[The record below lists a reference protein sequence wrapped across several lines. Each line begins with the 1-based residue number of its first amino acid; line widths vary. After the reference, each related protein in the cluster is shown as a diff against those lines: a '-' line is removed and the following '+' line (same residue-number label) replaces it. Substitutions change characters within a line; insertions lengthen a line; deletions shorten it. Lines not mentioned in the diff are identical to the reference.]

1 MRKDRTTVQAQ
12 CKSVRA
18 ISTEP
23 LGKLPSPLAGRP
35 VRPRGN
41 PKKEEMQQ
49 FKKSLAAVAVLGA
62 FAGSALAA
70 DVQLYGLVDLGLNW
84 TQVDNGKTTTD
95 SFGMGSGQNSGSR
108 FGLKGTEDLGNGYK
122 VGFNLENSFKADDG
136 AFDKGSRLFHRES
149 ILFVQTPYGELSAGR
164 TGGLDSGVGRYG
176 QMGSGA
182 TAMST
187 GWDNIAKTSKVFLG
201 LGDRMDNT
209 LTYQSPKFAGVTVLA
224 QASLKKSNVNDKG
237 VAIETEEGSSDADR
251 YYALGVTYGAGAL
264 NAGLVYSQ
272 TDWNRT
278 ELKDQ
283 TNDDNQTVVSAFA
296 NYDFG
301 MVKPMVAV
309 QYFDGGKDVDV
320 ANTALNK
327 GYGFVVGGT
336 APLVGGT
343 LKVQLGWNDYEDVK
357 TGATEGNNIITG
369 VGYEYP
375 LSKRTF
381 VYTAAGYTQVKTEKA
396 GVETKTKTSEVMLG
410 MVHKF

>member
-1 MRKDRTTVQAQ
+1 M
-12 CKSVRA
+12 
-18 ISTEP
+18 
-23 LGKLPSPLAGRP
+23 
-35 VRPRGN
+35 
-41 PKKEEMQQ
+41 

-209 LTYQSPKFAGVTVLA
+209 FGSQIRNYVFMPYTLVKDTRTGYET
-224 QASLKKSNVNDKG
+224 SNVNAVMD
-237 VAIETEEGSSDADR
+237 
-251 YYALGVTYGAGAL
+251 GAL
-264 NAGLVYSQ
+264 DGFINAYL
-272 TDWNRT
+272 TC
-278 ELKDQ
+278 LA
-283 TNDDNQTVVSAFA
+283 TNTWV
-296 NYDFG
+296 
-301 MVKPMVAV
+301 
-309 QYFDGGKDVDV
+309 
-320 ANTALNK
+320 
-327 GYGFVVGGT
+327 
-336 APLVGGT
+336 
-343 LKVQLGWNDYEDVK
+343 
-357 TGATEGNNIITG
+357 
-369 VGYEYP
+369 
-375 LSKRTF
+375 
-381 VYTAAGYTQVKTEKA
+381 
-396 GVETKTKTSEVMLG
+396 TKS
-410 MVHKF
+410 

>member
-1 MRKDRTTVQAQ
+1 MQK
-12 CKSVRA
+12 RA
-18 ISTEP
+18 CH
-23 LGKLPSPLAGRP
+23 LDGA
-35 VRPRGN
+35 PR
-41 PKKEEMQQ
+41 EA
-49 FKKSLAAVAVLGA
+49 SVAVLGA

-237 VAIETEEGSSDADR
+237 IAIETEEGSSDADR

>member
-1 MRKDRTTVQAQ
+1 MQK
-12 CKSVRA
+12 RA
-18 ISTEP
+18 CH
-23 LGKLPSPLAGRP
+23 LDGA
-35 VRPRGN
+35 PR
-41 PKKEEMQQ
+41 EA
-49 FKKSLAAVAVLGA
+49 SVAVLGA

-357 TGATEGNNIITG
+357 TAPTEGNNIITG

-381 VYTAAGYTQVKTEKA
+381 VYTAAGYTQVKTKKGRRRNEDQNVRSHA
-396 GVETKTKTSEVMLG
+396 RHGPQVLITACSHRTSV
-410 MVHKF
+410 

>member
-1 MRKDRTTVQAQ
+1 MQK
-12 CKSVRA
+12 RA
-18 ISTEP
+18 CH
-23 LGKLPSPLAGRP
+23 LDGA
-35 VRPRGN
+35 PR
-41 PKKEEMQQ
+41 EA
-49 FKKSLAAVAVLGA
+49 SVAVLGA

-278 ELKDQ
+278 ELKDK